1 MERIIHRTF
10 QVPTEKATAL
20 EKAIA
25 KVLQNIPQS
34 APESTVKKTDKG
46 IRFDVRHIPK
56 MVWDR
61 TKISLNEMGAKEV
74 EVTYVDEVSTWKET
88 L

>member
-10 QVPTEKATAL
+10 QVPAEKATAL
-20 EKAIA
+20 QTAIA
-25 KVLQNIPQS
+25 KVLANIPQS
-34 APESTVKKTDKG
+34 APETTVKKTDKG

-88 L
+88 R

>member
-1 MERIIHRTF
+1 
-10 QVPTEKATAL
+10 
-20 EKAIA
+20 
-25 KVLQNIPQS
+25 
-34 APESTVKKTDKG
+34 
-46 IRFDVRHIPK
+46 

-74 EVTYVDEVSTWKET
+74 EVTYVDEISTWKET

>member
-10 QVPTEKATAL
+10 AIPTDKATAL